1 MKKITIIIIFI
12 MLISKSNLIK
22 ATDQTIDE
30 NMRNQIEELN
40 IESVINDAEKNTDE
54 NIDLNQV
61 FDEAIKGTT
70 PQNIILK
77 GIGKILGKQL
87 KESLKMLIS
96 VLIII
101 LIYGILKSISE
112 NLGNDQTG
120 KIGHFIQIIMLI
132 TVLMKI
138 YTEILKSVKETLEM
152 ISSFIYSLFPLFI
165 SLSISTGNITSSTG
179 IQTIILVSTNLITA
193 FINQIVI
200 PIIIIATVIGIIS
213 NISDEVQMNKL
224 SKYMKSITIWILCIF
239 LTIFTCVL
247 SMETTLGKG
256 VDQMA
261 TKTTKTAVSTFVP
274 VVGKILGD
282 TVESVLSCTNVIKN
296 AVGTLG
302 MIGVIFITAVPLI
315 RIGLTTIFLY
325 LISGLAEV
333 VADKK
338 IVYVIEQMGDSCKV
352 LLASMA
358 TVVMMLII
366 GFTITMRIGMTS

>member
-1 MKKITIIIIFI
+1 MKKITIILIFI

-30 NMRNQIEELN
+30 NMKNQIEELN
-40 IESVINDAEKNTDE
+40 IESVISDAEKDTDE

-138 YTEILKSVKETLEM
+138 YMEILKSVKETLEM

-224 SKYMKSITIWILCIF
+224 SKYMKSITIWVLCIF
-239 LTIFTCVL
+239 LTVFTCIL